1 MEKVFNKLVRDNIPK
16 IIIEN
21 HEVPITRILEDNEY
35 KKELYKKLEEEV
47 KEVITANSKEETIEE
62 LADVYEVIS
71 AIAKLYDSNIE
82 EVKETSKQKKLK
94 RGGFD
99 KKIYLEKTIKERK

>member
-1 MEKVFNKLVRDNIPK
+1 MEKVFNKLVRDNIPE
-16 IIIEN
+16 IIIGN
-21 HEVPITRILEDNEY
+21 HEVPITRILEEDEY

-71 AIAKLYDSNIE
+71 SIAKFYDSSIE
-82 EVKETSKQKKLK
+82 QVKETAEQKKLK

-99 KKIYLEKTIKERK
+99 KKIYLEKTIVEGE